1 MQQASLTIEIKNQ
14 QPIELLDLTK
24 SLLSLGDEFKRFVDA
39 HEPEAAEAEARL
51 YIGEIRTGSV
61 VADLIAIAPV
71 LMQGVS
77 YINTMAKFGA
87 HLQAAYAYLSS
98 NATAKPAL
106 EKATYQNLS
115 NIVEPV
121 AKDAGAQLN
130 ITAPGGH
137 VVININSVNANA
149 VQNKARKEIERLA
162 EPVSALHE
170 KVLLYWYQARG
181 DVASQK
187 GDKAIIESIDPRP
200 KKIICANDAIK
211 SQMIF
216 DNENPFKWA
225 YVVDV
230 VVETINNRPVAYKIL
245 TLHEKFERGEV
256 A

>member
-14 QPIELLDLTK
+14 QPIELLDLTW
-24 SLLSLGDEFKRFVDA
+24 SLVGLSEEIKRFVDA
-39 HEPEAAEAEARL
+39 HEPEASPTYAG
-51 YIGEIRTGSV
+51 ISIRDIRAGSV
-61 VADLIAIAPV
+61 VADLIVTAPFTP
-71 LMQGVS
+71 GVS
-77 YINTMAKFGA
+77 HINTVAKFGA

-98 NATAKPAL
+98 SATAKPAL

-115 NIVEPV
+115 NIVEPI

-130 ITAPGGH
+130 ITAPGGN

-230 VVETINNRPVAYKIL
+230 MVETIGNRPVAYKII